1 MRYTGRMLTPTVY
14 NVLFGVVIGIIVFT
28 GVFFYLF
35 SMKIRKDVERAL
47 EDATT
52 EEQTII
58 RNKVVKAMFPPRF
71 TRD

>member
-1 MRYTGRMLTPTVY
+1 MNLY
-14 NVLFGVVIGIIVFT
+14 NILFLAAIGVIVVAGI
-28 GVFFYLF
+28 FFYAL
-35 SMKIRKDVERAL
+35 SMKMRRSVEEAL
-47 EDATT
+47 KDATT

>member
-1 MRYTGRMLTPTVY
+1 MVSSVMY
-14 NVLFGVVIGIIVFT
+14 NVLFLVAIGVVVSAGIC
-28 GVFFYLF
+28 FYAL
-35 SMKIRKDVERAL
+35 SIKMRKSVQEAL